1 MLLDP
6 DLELARSVTNSQNE
20 CQGACEKAI
29 RKLRSEHPDNSFT
42 REECSEVV
50 QAGEN
55 YIKLIIAAAL
65 AERCYTAEGI
75 EQYLEEQEV
84 SLIRMGACR

>member
-1 MLLDP
+1 MLLDS
-6 DLELARSVTNSQNE
+6 DLELSWSVKNSQNE
-20 CQGACEKAI
+20 CQEACEQAI
-29 RKLRSEHPDNSFT
+29 RKLRSEHADNFFT

-55 YIKLIIAAAL
+55 YIETIIEAAL

-75 EQYLEEQEV
+75 EQYLKEREV
-84 SLIRMGACR
+84 SLIRMGECR

>member
-42 REECSEVV
+42 REECSEV
-50 QAGEN
+50 
-55 YIKLIIAAAL
+55 IIAAAL